1 MRISDWSSDVCSS
14 DLHAIRTRHAPRS
27 GQGRDEEASFLRPCG
42 SIGIIALHERTGDPL
57 PAMALI
63 EAVRIQGV
71 ERPPPQSLQ
80 IRVVM
85 EITQH
90 GRGKPLAL
98 MFFQHIDISEMREVR
113 MISDDRSEASRV
125 GKECV
130 STCRSGWS
138 PVPSTKKE

>member
-1 MRISDWSSDVCSS
+1 
-14 DLHAIRTRHAPRS
+14 
-27 GQGRDEEASFLRPCG
+27 
-42 SIGIIALHERTGDPL
+42 
-57 PAMALI
+57 MALI

-98 MFFQHIDISEMREVR
+98 MFFQHIDISEMREGR
-113 MISDDRSEASRV
+113 MISDDTRKGYLRTLVINADAVRHGKRSLPKSIVETGRPGAERPITVDRKSAV
-125 GKECV
+125 
-130 STCRSGWS
+130 
-138 PVPSTKKE
+138 

>member
-1 MRISDWSSDVCSS
+1 
-14 DLHAIRTRHAPRS
+14 
-27 GQGRDEEASFLRPCG
+27 
-42 SIGIIALHERTGDPL
+42 
-57 PAMALI
+57 MALI

-98 MFFQHIDISEMREVR
+98 MFFQHIDISEMREGR
-113 MISDDRSEASRV
+113 MISDDTRKGYLRTLVINADAVRPGNRSLHKSLVDTGRPVAARQIAGKGV
-125 GKECV
+125 GLKPRGIV
-130 STCRSGWS
+130 GPLLSVRKIPIIRSLT
-138 PVPSTKKE
+138 PKHTTP

>member
-1 MRISDWSSDVCSS
+1 
-14 DLHAIRTRHAPRS
+14 
-27 GQGRDEEASFLRPCG
+27 
-42 SIGIIALHERTGDPL
+42 
-57 PAMALI
+57 MALI

-98 MFFQHIDISEMREVR
+98 MFFQHIDISEMREGR
-113 MISDDRSEASRV
+113 MISDDTRKGYLRTLVINADAVRPGNRSLH
-125 GKECV
+125 
-130 STCRSGWS
+130 
-138 PVPSTKKE
+138 KKIGRAHVELQSLMRISYAVFCLKKKKKTQEKHK